1 MSHQK
6 LPKGYWTD
14 EKVIEES
21 RKYHTRIE
29 FKQNAPTACKLAYQR
44 KLIDKMIWL
53 KTDRHKKRG
62 PRKEQKYTKD
72 VILSIVEQNNC
83 VTITDLRLLNE
94 YAYNQARK
102 NGWLDDFGLIRPKH
116 ENGFWTKEE
125 VLKMAKKYPSKMDFQ
140 KNEPTAYKWASEYG
154 ILDKMV
160 WMKPHNYDERKDE
173 HNSVVY
179 AYLDEENKVAYVGLT
194 IDSNSRKRSHK
205 YDSNSAVRKYFGESI
220 PEPIVLKENLTV
232 LESQYYEDIY
242 KKQYAEGGYQLLN
255 VAATGINTGS
265 TGGIAKWTSKEKV
278 FEESKKYHTRSE
290 FQRKAGGAYNHA
302 KHNKW
307 LDEMTWLKA
316 PERNIK
322 WTYEAV
328 IEESHKYEYKCDFRK
343 NAGGAYQT
351 ASENGWLKEMVWLKD
366 KKKPYN
372 YWTKERVFEESHK
385 YSNKKEFENKAKGAY
400 IKAMVNGWLSEMV
413 WLKPLPIGII
423 SKWAREA
430 IIEES
435 KKYSSRTEF
444 ALNSPT
450 AYQHACKD
458 KTIFCEMP
466 WIKDKK
472 KPDGYWDVKEHVL
485 EEGRKYKNRKA
496 FSVGAYTAWKKAK
509 DYGWIDEIEWA
520 TQ

>member
-6 LPKGYWTD
+6 LPNGYWTD

-62 PRKEQKYTKD
+62 PRKVQKYTKD

-140 KNEPTAYKWASEYG
+140 MNEPTAYKWASEYG

-179 AYLDEENKVAYVGLT
+179 AYLDEGNKVAYVGLT

-205 YDSNSAVRKYFGESI
+205 YDSNSAVRKYFGESV

-242 KKQYAEGGYQLLN
+242 KKQYAEDGYQLLN

-265 TGGIAKWTSKEKV
+265 TGGIAKWTSKKKV
-278 FEESKKYHTRSE
+278 FEESKKNHTRSE

-328 IEESHKYEYKCDFRK
+328 IEESHKYEYKSDFIK

-366 KKKPYN
+366 KKKPHN

-413 WLKPLPIGII
+413 WLKPLPLGII
-423 SKWAREA
+423 SKWTREA

-435 KKYSSRTEF
+435 KKYTSRTEF
-444 ALNSPT
+444 AINSPT

-458 KTIFCEMP
+458 KNIFSEMP
-466 WIKDKK
+466 WIKYKK

-485 EEGRKYKNRKA
+485 EEGKKYKNRTA

-509 DYGWIDEIEWA
+509 KYGWIDEIEWA
-520 TQ
+520 TR

>member
-6 LPKGYWTD
+6 LPNGYWTD

-94 YAYNQARK
+94 YAYNQAKK
-102 NGWLDDFGLIRPKH
+102 NGWLDDLGLIRPKH
-116 ENGFWTKEE
+116 ENGFWTKKE

-140 KNEPTAYKWASEYG
+140 KNEPTAYKWACEYG
-154 ILDKMV
+154 ILDKME

-242 KKQYAEGGYQLLN
+242 KKQYAEDGYQLLN

-290 FQRKAGGAYNHA
+290 F
-302 KHNKW
+302 
-307 LDEMTWLKA
+307 
-316 PERNIK
+316 
-322 WTYEAV
+322 
-328 IEESHKYEYKCDFRK
+328 
-343 NAGGAYQT
+343 
-351 ASENGWLKEMVWLKD
+351 
-366 KKKPYN
+366 
-372 YWTKERVFEESHK
+372 
-385 YSNKKEFENKAKGAY
+385 
-400 IKAMVNGWLSEMV
+400 
-413 WLKPLPIGII
+413 
-423 SKWAREA
+423 
-430 IIEES
+430 
-435 KKYSSRTEF
+435 
-444 ALNSPT
+444 
-450 AYQHACKD
+450 
-458 KTIFCEMP
+458 
-466 WIKDKK
+466 
-472 KPDGYWDVKEHVL
+472 
-485 EEGRKYKNRKA
+485 
-496 FSVGAYTAWKKAK
+496 
-509 DYGWIDEIEWA
+509 
-520 TQ
+520 

>member
-1 MSHQK
+1 
-6 LPKGYWTD
+6 
-14 EKVIEES
+14 
-21 RKYHTRIE
+21 
-29 FKQNAPTACKLAYQR
+29 
-44 KLIDKMIWL
+44 MIWL

-140 KNEPTAYKWASEYG
+140 KNEPTAYKWACEYG
-154 ILDKMV
+154 ILDKME

-220 PEPIVLKENLTV
+220 PEPIALKENLTM

-242 KKQYAEGGYQLLN
+242 KKQYAEDGYQLLN

-343 NAGGAYQT
+343 NAG
-351 ASENGWLKEMVWLKD
+351 L
-366 KKKPYN
+366 
-372 YWTKERVFEESHK
+372 
-385 YSNKKEFENKAKGAY
+385 
-400 IKAMVNGWLSEMV
+400 
-413 WLKPLPIGII
+413 
-423 SKWAREA
+423 
-430 IIEES
+430 
-435 KKYSSRTEF
+435 
-444 ALNSPT
+444 
-450 AYQHACKD
+450 CKQQFSD
-458 KTIFCEMP
+458 PC
-466 WIKDKK
+466 
-472 KPDGYWDVKEHVL
+472 HV
-485 EEGRKYKNRKA
+485 
-496 FSVGAYTAWKKAK
+496 
-509 DYGWIDEIEWA
+509 
-520 TQ
+520 

>member
-1 MSHQK
+1 MSQQK
-6 LPKGYWTD
+6 LPNGYWTD

-94 YAYNQARK
+94 NAYNQARK

-140 KNEPTAYKWASEYG
+140 KNEPTAYKWACEYG
-154 ILDKMV
+154 ILNKME

-242 KKQYAEGGYQLLN
+242 KK
-255 VAATGINTGS
+255 
-265 TGGIAKWTSKEKV
+265 
-278 FEESKKYHTRSE
+278 
-290 FQRKAGGAYNHA
+290 
-302 KHNKW
+302 
-307 LDEMTWLKA
+307 
-316 PERNIK
+316 
-322 WTYEAV
+322 
-328 IEESHKYEYKCDFRK
+328 
-343 NAGGAYQT
+343 
-351 ASENGWLKEMVWLKD
+351 
-366 KKKPYN
+366 
-372 YWTKERVFEESHK
+372 
-385 YSNKKEFENKAKGAY
+385 
-400 IKAMVNGWLSEMV
+400 
-413 WLKPLPIGII
+413 PLV
-423 SKWAREA
+423 
-430 IIEES
+430 
-435 KKYSSRTEF
+435 SR
-444 ALNSPT
+444 
-450 AYQHACKD
+450 
-458 KTIFCEMP
+458 
-466 WIKDKK
+466 
-472 KPDGYWDVKEHVL
+472 
-485 EEGRKYKNRKA
+485 
-496 FSVGAYTAWKKAK
+496 
-509 DYGWIDEIEWA
+509 
-520 TQ
+520 